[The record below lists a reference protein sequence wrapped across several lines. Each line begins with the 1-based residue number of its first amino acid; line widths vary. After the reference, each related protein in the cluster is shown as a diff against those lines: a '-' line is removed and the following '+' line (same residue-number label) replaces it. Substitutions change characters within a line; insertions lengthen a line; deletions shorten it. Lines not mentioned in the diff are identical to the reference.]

1 MKGEVSGYLTKDSP
15 RFRSRFSFINLICL
29 FNAEL
34 LSFVSSRVWRRE
46 EVASMTPVSHGFPP
60 SEISM
65 MLS

>member
-1 MKGEVSGYLTKDSP
+1 MKDDVSGYLVNDSP
-15 RFRSRFSFINLICL
+15 RLRSRFSFINLICL

-46 EVASMTPVSHGFPP
+46 EVASIMPVSQTLPP
-60 SEISM
+60 SEISI